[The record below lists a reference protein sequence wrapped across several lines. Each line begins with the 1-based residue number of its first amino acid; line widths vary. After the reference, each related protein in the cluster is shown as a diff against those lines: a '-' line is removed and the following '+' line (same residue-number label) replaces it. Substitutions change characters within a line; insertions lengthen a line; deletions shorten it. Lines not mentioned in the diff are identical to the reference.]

1 MLVQKAEIGNCLH
14 GDIEANNFQLV
25 GLEVVKLKCKWRV
38 KKIGIVLLILI
49 SLTGTLLGCGKQ
61 DVNKD
66 LESIEASEIKQIEH
80 TGTTGGKDGD
90 YSYSFSDDEVIEF
103 INLLNQVKL
112 GDEVDENKALS
123 SGAVSYYTIHLATD
137 ETLTISPGKYFKVA
151 DRYYEFDNYDEL
163 WDEFIV
169 FNSIK

>member
-1 MLVQKAEIGNCLH
+1 M
-14 GDIEANNFQLV
+14 
-25 GLEVVKLKCKWRV
+25 

-66 LESIEASEIKQIEH
+66 LESIDASEIKQIEL
-80 TGTTGGKDGD
+80 TGTTGGKDD
-90 YSYSFSDDEVIEF
+90 NYSYFFSDKEVVEF
-103 INLLNQVKL
+103 IDLLNQVKL
-112 GDEVDENKALS
+112 GDIVDENKALS
-123 SGAVSYYTIHLATD
+123 SGAVSYYTIYFATD
-137 ETLTISPGKYFKVA
+137 ETLTISPGKYFEVE
-151 DRYYEFDNYDEL
+151 DTYYEFDNYDEL

>member
-1 MLVQKAEIGNCLH
+1 M
-14 GDIEANNFQLV
+14 
-25 GLEVVKLKCKWRV
+25 

-49 SLTGTLLGCGKQ
+49 SLIGTLLGCGKQ

-66 LESIEASEIKQIEH
+66 LESIDASEIKQIEH

-90 YSYSFSDDEVIEF
+90 YSYYFSDKEVVEF
-103 INLLNQVKL
+103 IDLLNQVKL
-112 GDEVDENKALS
+112 GDIVDENKALS
-123 SGAVSYYTIHLATD
+123 SGAVSYYTIYFATD
-137 ETLTISPGKYFKVA
+137 ETLTISPGKYFEVE
-151 DRYYEFDNYDEL
+151 DTYYEFDNYDEL

>member
-1 MLVQKAEIGNCLH
+1 MKTN
-14 GDIEANNFQLV
+14 
-25 GLEVVKLKCKWRV
+25 
-38 KKIGIVLLILI
+38 GIVLLTFIF
-49 SLTGTLLGCGKQ
+49 LTSTLFGCGKQ
-61 DVNKD
+61 DASVG
-66 LESIEASEIKQIEH
+66 LESIDVPEIEKIEH
-80 TGTTGGKDGD
+80 TGTTGGKDGN

-112 GDEVDENKALS
+112 GDEVDESKAVS
-123 SGAVSYYTIHLATD
+123 SGA

>member
-1 MLVQKAEIGNCLH
+1 M
-14 GDIEANNFQLV
+14 
-25 GLEVVKLKCKWRV
+25 

-80 TGTTGGKDGD
+80 TGTTGGKDGN

-103 INLLNQVKL
+103 INLL
-112 GDEVDENKALS
+112 
-123 SGAVSYYTIHLATD
+123 
-137 ETLTISPGKYFKVA
+137 TLTISPGKYFKVA

>member
-1 MLVQKAEIGNCLH
+1 M
-14 GDIEANNFQLV
+14 
-25 GLEVVKLKCKWRV
+25 

-90 YSYSFSDDEVIEF
+90 YSYSFSDNQIVEF
-103 INLLNQVKL
+103 IDLLNQVEL
-112 GDEVDENKALS
+112 GGKVDENKAS
-123 SGAVSYYTIHLATD
+123 SNEAVSYCTIYFVID

-169 FNSIK
+169 FNSTK

>member
-1 MLVQKAEIGNCLH
+1 M
-14 GDIEANNFQLV
+14 
-25 GLEVVKLKCKWRV
+25 

-49 SLTGTLLGCGKQ
+49 SLIGTLLGCGKQ

-80 TGTTGGKDGD
+80 TGTTGGKDGN
-90 YSYSFSDDEVIEF
+90 YSYSFSDKEVVEF
-103 INLLNQVKL
+103 IDLLNQVKL
-112 GDEVDENKALS
+112 GDIVDENKALS
-123 SGAVSYYTIHLATD
+123 SGAVSYYTIYFATD
-137 ETLTISPGKYFKVA
+137 ETLTISPGKYFEVE
-151 DRYYEFDNYDEL
+151 DTYYEFDNYDEL